1 MRDTSDNFYLIF
13 FNLIFKLDVYLNDS
27 FDIIFRIILTTMKTI
42 IFSNN
47 LFLVKRNWNFISKN
61 SRESAIFYILL
72 E

>member
-61 SRESAIFYILL
+61 LRESAIFYILL